1 MKTDICWSHPHIQFN
16 DGCCLPNS
24 MLSTKQYV
32 VYQTVCCLP
41 NSMLSTKQYVVYQ
54 TVCCLPNSMLSTK
67 QYVVYQT
74 VCCLPNSMLST
85 KQYVVYQTVCC
96 LPNSMLSGWRLRCTK
111 LLIQHF
117 AKSWM
122 PLVTC
127 ERSGFHKVLF
137 YMGNKFLC
145 VCVLKWTT
153 YQL

>member
-1 MKTDICWSHPHIQFN
+1 MLIPPHIQFN

-85 KQYVVYQTVCC
+85 KQYVVGLKVEMHQTFNTAFCKI
-96 LPNSMLSGWRLRCTK
+96 LNGIGDL
-111 LLIQHF
+111 
-117 AKSWM
+117 
-122 PLVTC
+122 C
-127 ERSGFHKVLF
+127 ERTGFHKVLF

-145 VCVLKWTT
+145 VC
-153 YQL
+153 